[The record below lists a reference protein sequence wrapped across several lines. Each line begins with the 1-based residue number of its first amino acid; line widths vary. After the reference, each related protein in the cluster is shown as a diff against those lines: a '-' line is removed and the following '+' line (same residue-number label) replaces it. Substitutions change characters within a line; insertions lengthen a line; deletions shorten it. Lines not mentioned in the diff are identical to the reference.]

1 MNIELER
8 GGLRLALLSDTC
20 LGDLTELAEAL
31 ADSAGAASL
40 PHFRKPGLSAEDK
53 RVDGRTG
60 RFDPVTAADRAAE
73 RAMRELLAAR
83 RPQDAVFGEEE
94 AETPGTTGLT
104 WVLDPIDG
112 TRAFISGL
120 PVWGTLIA
128 LDDGS
133 RGRIGV
139 VDQPYIGERF
149 VGVIGSARV
158 EAWMTG
164 PAGREPLRTRPC
176 AGLEEATLFTTDPF
190 LFSGHEA
197 LAFRDLRM
205 RARLTR
211 YGTDCYAYALL
222 ALGHVDL
229 VIESGLAAYDI
240 AAHVPIVEAAG
251 GRVTDWQG
259 GDCRWGGRVLA
270 AGSAEVHAAALNILS
285 QVPA

>member
-1 MNIELER
+1 
-8 GGLRLALLSDTC
+8 
-20 LGDLTELAEAL
+20 
-31 ADSAGAASL
+31 
-40 PHFRKPGLSAEDK
+40 
-53 RVDGRTG
+53 
-60 RFDPVTAADRAAE
+60 
-73 RAMRELLAAR
+73 MRELLAAR
-83 RPQDAVFGEEE
+83 RPDDAVFGEEE
-94 AETPGTTGLT
+94 AGTEGTSGLT

-164 PAGREPLRTRPC
+164 PAGRQPLRTRPC
-176 AGLEEATLFTTDPF
+176 AGLEAATLFTTDPDMF
-190 LFSGHEA
+190 GAAEGE
-197 LAFRDLRM
+197 AFRAVRA

-222 ALGHVDL
+222 ALGFVDL
-229 VIESGLAAYDI
+229 VIEAGLAAYDI
-240 AAHVPIVEAAG
+240 AAHIPIIEAAG
-251 GRVTDWQG
+251 GRVTDWRG
-259 GDCRWGGRVLA
+259 HCCRWGGRAVA
-270 AGSAEVHAAALNILS
+270 AGSFEVHAAALEILS
-285 QVPA
+285 QVPD

>member
-1 MNIELER
+1 M
-8 GGLRLALLSDTC
+8 
-20 LGDLTELAEAL
+20 TELAETL
-31 ADSAGAASL
+31 ADSAGAAAL
-40 PHFRKPGLSAEDK
+40 PHFRSRGLSADNK
-53 RVDGRTG
+53 GAAGGGG

-83 RPQDAVFGEEE
+83 RPDDAIFGEEE
-94 AETPGTTGLT
+94 ARTPGTSGLT

-139 VDQPYIGERF
+139 IDQPYIGERF
-149 VGVIGSARV
+149 VGVIGNARV

-164 PAGREPLRTRPC
+164 PGGRVPLCTRPC

-190 LFSGHEA
+190 LFSGPEA
-197 LAFRDLRM
+197 LAFRDLRN
-205 RARLTR
+205 RVRLAR

-222 ALGHVDL
+222 ALGHIDL
-229 VIESGLAAYDI
+229 VVESGLAAYDV
-240 AAHVPIVEAAG
+240 AAHVPIIEAAG

-270 AGSAEVHAAALNILS
+270 AGAAEVHAAALQILS